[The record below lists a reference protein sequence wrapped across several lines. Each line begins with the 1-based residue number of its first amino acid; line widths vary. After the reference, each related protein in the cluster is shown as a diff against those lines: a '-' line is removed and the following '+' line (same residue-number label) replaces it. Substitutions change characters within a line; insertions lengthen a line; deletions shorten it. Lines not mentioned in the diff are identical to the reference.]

1 MLIFQIQ
8 IYLEK
13 AHNLDVKNIRSQ
25 DELLD
30 KFYACL
36 GKNALI
42 IIDNVEKEDF
52 IKNFLPKNV

>member
-1 MLIFQIQ
+1 MLILQIQ

-13 AHNLDVKNIRSQ
+13 AHNLDVKNLRNQ

-30 KFYACL
+30 KFYASL
-36 GKNALI
+36 GKNPLI

-52 IKNFLPKNV
+52 IKKFLPKNI